1 MSPGFL
7 KPRPV
12 KRTDSRNRLIEEK
25 RSREQL
31 QQDFQIKRLSK
42 PPKTQ
47 EQLQLDNTLD
57 RSESEILQEFA
68 VTEGKQSKLSTAVVS
83 ATKTTTDR

>member
-1 MSPGFL
+1 M
-7 KPRPV
+7 
-12 KRTDSRNRLIEEK
+12 
-25 RSREQL
+25 SREQI
-31 QQDFQIKRLSK
+31 QQDFQMKRFSK

-83 ATKTTTDR
+83 APKTTTDG